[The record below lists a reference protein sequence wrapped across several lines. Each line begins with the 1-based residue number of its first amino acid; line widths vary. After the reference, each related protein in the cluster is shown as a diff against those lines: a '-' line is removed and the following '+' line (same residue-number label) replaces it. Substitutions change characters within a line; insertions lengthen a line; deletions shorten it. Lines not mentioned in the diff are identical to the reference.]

1 MMPFFKKHILIIYAI
16 LIAFAILFFG
26 FTAKIFIPFEIERRD
41 QIIIT
46 IEKGQSLLSISNELR
61 KEGVIDSPI
70 VFRMLITIMG
80 AENSLPAGIYQL
92 ADGKTMAR
100 ISLYEVARRLSTGD
114 SGFKAIKLTIPEGLN
129 IMQIASKVNA
139 EIPAISESEFA
150 SSASAYEGYLFPET
164 YFFMP
169 YVTSNEIVEK
179 MRTTFNQKVLKNAVF
194 NEAVASSGRSVS
206 DIVKMASILE
216 GEVRTFEDRK
226 IVSDLLWR
234 RIKIGMP
241 LQVDATFS
249 YINQKTTAE
258 LTLNDLKIDSPYN
271 TYKYRGLPPT
281 PISNPGMETL
291 LAAAKPLVIAI
302 GIAVVLIIVALFF
315 TKGIFVVA
323 TVNGSPISRL
333 SVIKELEKQGG
344 KQALE
349 AIIDKKLI
357 ETELN
362 KKGVIAS
369 KEEIDAEIEKIKAQV
384 ASQGGTL
391 EAALVQQGLTE
402 EKLREQITI
411 QKKLEKLLADKVT
424 ITDAEIDTYIKDSK
438 ATPPKDVKMEDFR
451 KQIGDQL
458 KQQKFQ
464 QEAQK
469 WVADLTASAKIKYY
483 VNY

>member
-1 MMPFFKKHILIIYAI
+1 MEQDINKLETQNFPQEHKSGYVNLKFKK
-16 LIAFAILFFG
+16 
-26 FTAKIFIPFEIERRD
+26 P
-41 QIIIT
+41 
-46 IEKGQSLLSISNELR
+46 
-61 KEGVIDSPI
+61 
-70 VFRMLITIMG
+70 
-80 AENSLPAGIYQL
+80 
-92 ADGKTMAR
+92 
-100 ISLYEVARRLSTGD
+100 
-114 SGFKAIKLTIPEGLN
+114 
-129 IMQIASKVNA
+129 
-139 EIPAISESEFA
+139 
-150 SSASAYEGYLFPET
+150 
-164 YFFMP
+164 
-169 YVTSNEIVEK
+169 
-179 MRTTFNQKVLKNAVF
+179 
-194 NEAVASSGRSVS
+194 
-206 DIVKMASILE
+206 
-216 GEVRTFEDRK
+216 
-226 IVSDLLWR
+226 
-234 RIKIGMP
+234 
-241 LQVDATFS
+241 
-249 YINQKTTAE
+249 
-258 LTLNDLKIDSPYN
+258 
-271 TYKYRGLPPT
+271 
-281 PISNPGMETL
+281 
-291 LAAAKPLVIAI
+291 KPLVIAI
-302 GIAVVLIIVALFF
+302 GIAVVLITVALFF